1 MSAEVPQSLSGDD
14 SMKQWKSV
22 ITIVA
27 VLTAFG
33 AANASAQIGF
43 LVGGGLTVPTG
54 DLADEEF
61 FNANTGFNA
70 IAGVDITMPASP
82 VDFRLEA
89 GFTQFGIADF
99 DANWRVLSGGAAAVL
114 NIPMVAASPYLIGG
128 AGIYNQKATGDDID
142 DNESETDLGIN
153 VGAGVGIPL
162 MGIRGLF
169 GEVRFHNIFSKD
181 DETGMP
187 SVNFIS
193 FTIGLKL

>member
-1 MSAEVPQSLSGDD
+1 
-14 SMKQWKSV
+14 MKQWKSV
-22 ITIVA
+22 ITIAA
-27 VLTAFG
+27 VLTAFNAG
-33 AANASAQIGF
+33 NASAQVGF

-89 GFTQFGIADF
+89 GFTQFGIEGF

-114 NIPMVAASPYLIGG
+114 NLPMVGASPYLIGG
-128 AGIYNQKATGDDID
+128 AGIYNQKATGDEVD
-142 DNESETDLGIN
+142 DDEESETDLGIN
-153 VGAGVGIPL
+153 IGAGVGIPL

-181 DETGMP
+181 DDTGMP
-187 SVNFIS
+187 NTNFIS